1 MFNIPPLKS
10 NYARIKMRKDYL
22 KHENDC
28 VAQCYEQSTLT
39 PQQQAFSDAYAY
51 ELVKEVRGDKASLN
65 GVQGLM
71 QEYSLSDNEGI
82 VLMCLAE
89 ALLRIPDS
97 ITADKLIEDKL
108 GGGDFSSHIGKGHT
122 WFVNAST
129 WGLVV
134 TGKILNINE
143 DGWANILSNLTKKTG
158 TPIIRTAINQ
168 MMKILG
174 REFVLGE
181 TISEAIS
188 RATKNETKGYR
199 HSYDML
205 GEGAKTME
213 DASHYYNMYEM
224 ALHTIGKSAMDK
236 NVINSAGISIK
247 ISALHPRYEFI
258 QYDRVMA
265 EVVPKM
271 IALCKHAKSYNI
283 GLFIDAEEMDR
294 LDISLDI
301 IDILLSHEDLDGW
314 EGLGIVIQAYSK
326 RAIHAIDALYTSA
339 SDNNRKIM
347 VRLVKGAYW
356 DAEIK
361 RAQEK
366 GLSQYP
372 VFTRKEYT
380 DISYTACSKKL
391 FKYADTIYACFATHN
406 AQTVAS
412 IVAIFGDTPF
422 EFQKLHGMGDPLYAM
437 VTKEKKIPCRVYA
450 PVGNYRDLLPYLV
463 RRLLENGANS
473 SFVNRIHDET
483 IPIEDII
490 KDPRNIAKE
499 YNFDRHDKIC
509 LPTHITMP
517 QRTFAKGI
525 DMTDINEITILKS
538 EMEKHNIQYEAFAI
552 IDGKDVKGDKVAIT
566 SPQDKNKTVGIAH
579 FVNSDTVKKALEV
592 AHNAQPEWDK
602 TPADDRAKILEKCA
616 DMLEQEMP
624 KFMAIATLEAGK
636 TLEDGIAEI
645 REAVDFLRYYAN
657 DARRLFSKPTILPGV
672 TGETNTYQ
680 LHGRGVFLCI
690 SPWNFP
696 LAIFL
701 GQIAG
706 ALSAGNT
713 VVAKPAESTPIIAY
727 EAIRLMIKAGLP
739 SNVVSLIPG
748 QGSLVGSVLV
758 PDNKIAGVA
767 FTGSSETARVINR
780 MLAERLDGII
790 PFIAE
795 TGGQNAMLVDSSAL
809 LEQVTRDVV
818 NGAFQSAG
826 QRCSATRVLF
836 LQDDIADDG
845 IKMIKGAMAEL
856 NIGDP
861 EKINTDVG
869 PVIDEKSLNNLNAH
883 KQKMMKEAILLGQV
897 EIPENIK
904 DKGNFFAPCMF
915 EISDISVLEREIF
928 GPCLHIVRWKN
939 TDLDAVIDSINNTG
953 YGLTFAIHSR
963 IEETV
968 THVLNRI
975 KVGNAYVNRNQIGA
989 LVGIQPFGGEGK
1001 SGTGFKAGGPNYLLR
1016 FAGEKTVSIDTT
1028 AAGGN
1033 ASLMAE
1039 V

>member
-10 NYARIKMRKDYL
+10 NDARIQMRKYYL
-22 KHENDC
+22 KDENES
-28 VAQCYEQSTLT
+28 VAECYEQSNLT
-39 PQQQAFSDAYAY
+39 TQQQAISDAYAY

-97 ITADKLIEDKL
+97 ITADKLIDDKL

-129 WGLVV
+129 WGLVI
-134 TGKILNINE
+134 TGKILNMNE
-143 DGWANILSNLTKKTG
+143 DGWSNILKNLMKKTG
-158 TPIIRTAINQ
+158 TPIIRTAINK

-188 RATKNETKGYR
+188 RAQKNEKKGYR

-205 GEGAKTME
+205 GEGAKTMD
-213 DASHYYNMYEM
+213 DASNYYHMYET
-224 ALHTIGKSAMDK
+224 ALHTIGKSAMDQ
-236 NVINSAGISIK
+236 NIINSAGISIK

-258 QYDRVMA
+258 EYDRVIA
-265 EVVPKM
+265 EIVPKV
-271 IALCKHAKSYNI
+271 IALCKQAKSYNI

-314 EGLGIVIQAYSK
+314 EGLGIVVQAYSK
-326 RAIHAIDALYTSA
+326 RATHAIDALYTSA
-339 SDNNRKIM
+339 SHNNRKIM

-366 GLSQYP
+366 GLSNYP

-380 DISYTACSKKL
+380 DISYIACSKKL
-391 FKYADTIYACFATHN
+391 FKYADTIYPCFATHN

-422 EFQKLHGMGDPLYAM
+422 EFQKLHGMGDTLYAM
-437 VTKEKKIPCRVYA
+437 VTKGKKIPCRIYA

-473 SFVNRIHDET
+473 SFVNRIHDEA
-483 IPIEDII
+483 IPIEEII
-490 KDPRNIAKE
+490 KDPRSIAKE
-499 YNFDRHDKIC
+499 YNFEHHDRIG

-517 QRTFAKGI
+517 QRAFAKGI

-538 EMEKHNIQYEAFAI
+538 EMEKHNIQYEAFAL
-552 IDGKDVKGDKVAIT
+552 IDGKDVKGDKVTIT

-579 FVNSDTVKKALEV
+579 FVNNDTAKKALEV
-592 AHNAQPEWDK
+592 AYNAQPGWDK
-602 TPADDRAKILEKCA
+602 TPADDRAEILEKCA

-657 DARRLFSKPTILPGV
+657 DARRLFSKPTILPGA

-727 EAIRLMIKAGLP
+727 EAIKLMIKAGLP

-767 FTGSSETARVINR
+767 FTGSTETARVINR

-836 LQDDIADDG
+836 LQEDIADDA
-845 IKMIKGAMAEL
+845 IKMITGAMAEL
-856 NIGDP
+856 SIGDP
-861 EKINTDVG
+861 AKINTDVG
-869 PVIDEKSLNNLNAH
+869 PVIDEKSLDILNAH
-883 KQKMMKEAILLGQV
+883 KQKMMKEATLLGQV
-897 EIPENIK
+897 EIPEHIK

-915 EISDISVLEREIF
+915 EISDISILEREVF

-939 TDLDAVIDSINNTG
+939 TDLDAIIDTINNTG

-968 THVLNRI
+968 NHVLNRI